1 MKILHNILKP
11 KCRTNIIRNTIPKIK
26 RKINVT
32 LNSYS
37 YSAIAY
43 SSIFIVSFYLFIYLF
58 LKKHDSYVLK
68 LISL

>member
-1 MKILHNILKP
+1 MKILPNILKP
-11 KCRTNIIRNTIPKIK
+11 KCRTNIIRNTISKIK

-43 SSIFIVSFYLFIYLF
+43 SGIFIVSFYLFIYF
-58 LKKHDSYVLK
+58 
-68 LISL
+68 